1 MRILTLLCLAQVLS
15 AQGGVDPWSGLRS
28 SNPPGMSIALRL
40 INPHAF
46 RQGELIKTELNL
58 PDFIP
63 GAGSPP
69 AEQWQFTGL
78 LLDPPTNCG
87 TVIKPC
93 FLNETEFHLMNGP
106 RGVSDRQTLALN
118 SYLPALPPGR
128 YRVAALARKLVLRNY
143 RSGST
148 SYIYSDP
155 PQYAVSGTV
164 EVEVIGTSATW
175 VRGTI
180 ARSVATLN
188 GPQPHDNAGY
198 QEQRDA
204 AQQLAFLNDP
214 AAWTASLDLL
224 PKEEAVLLAGLDR
237 GRPQSRV
244 CELMQ
249 ARVAA
254 PAQSVSSSYLYRLSE
269 ICARAHMPPAPA
281 PAPGQAAPAAVV
293 GVLSTTPP
301 PVRTV
306 PPNPQMMAW
315 IEKRRAYTEDI
326 MNSAAATLAGSLAS
340 KQGAAKWDAFATLLQ
355 RINQM
360 RSNRPPTPDPVW
372 IPLLTATFVREFAS
386 VEPAR
391 KQYLLDMYAST
402 VDSPEL
408 VPLLEGV
415 LDSWKPGDYL
425 RGGSLR
431 AARAEPH
438 RPGPRASP
446 HSG

>member
-1 MRILTLLCLAQVLS
+1 
-15 AQGGVDPWSGLRS
+15 
-28 SNPPGMSIALRL
+28 
-40 INPHAF
+40 
-46 RQGELIKTELNL
+46 
-58 PDFIP
+58 
-63 GAGSPP
+63 
-69 AEQWQFTGL
+69 
-78 LLDPPTNCG
+78 
-87 TVIKPC
+87 
-93 FLNETEFHLMNGP
+93 
-106 RGVSDRQTLALN
+106 
-118 SYLPALPPGR
+118 
-128 YRVAALARKLVLRNY
+128 
-143 RSGST
+143 
-148 SYIYSDP
+148 
-155 PQYAVSGTV
+155 
-164 EVEVIGTSATW
+164 
-175 VRGTI
+175 
-180 ARSVATLN
+180 
-188 GPQPHDNAGY
+188 
-198 QEQRDA
+198 
-204 AQQLAFLNDP
+204 
-214 AAWTASLDLL
+214 
-224 PKEEAVLLAGLDR
+224 
-237 GRPQSRV
+237 
-244 CELMQ
+244 
-249 ARVAA
+249 
-254 PAQSVSSSYLYRLSE
+254 
-269 ICARAHMPPAPA
+269 
-281 PAPGQAAPAAVV
+281 
-293 GVLSTTPP
+293 
-301 PVRTV
+301 
-306 PPNPQMMAW
+306 MMAW

>member
-1 MRILTLLCLAQVLS
+1 MAVHRPPARPSDELRHGHKALLPERDGIPPHEWS
-15 AQGGVDPWSGLRS
+15 AWRFGSPNAGAELVPSRASPGTIPSG
-28 SNPPGMSIALRL
+28 
-40 INPHAF
+40 
-46 RQGELIKTELNL
+46 
-58 PDFIP
+58 
-63 GAGSPP
+63 GAG
-69 AEQWQFTGL
+69 T
-78 LLDPPTNCG
+78 
-87 TVIKPC
+87 
-93 FLNETEFHLMNGP
+93 
-106 RGVSDRQTLALN
+106 
-118 SYLPALPPGR
+118 
-128 YRVAALARKLVLRNY
+128 KLVLRNY

-293 GVLSTTPP
+293 GVLSTTPHL
-301 PVRTV
+301 
-306 PPNPQMMAW
+306 
-315 IEKRRAYTEDI
+315 
-326 MNSAAATLAGSLAS
+326 SALFHL
-340 KQGAAKWDAFATLLQ
+340 
-355 RINQM
+355 
-360 RSNRPPTPDPVW
+360 
-372 IPLLTATFVREFAS
+372 IPR
-386 VEPAR
+386 
-391 KQYLLDMYAST
+391 
-402 VDSPEL
+402 
-408 VPLLEGV
+408 
-415 LDSWKPGDYL
+415 
-425 RGGSLR
+425 
-431 AARAEPH
+431 
-438 RPGPRASP
+438 
-446 HSG
+446 